1 MLARRILAIAMPHLL
16 PYSLL
21 CNASCSC
28 VCWLIFWV
36 CASWQ
41 PLVAADSS
49 TSSTVES
56 CFPGR
61 ASSPQIVTQEPR
73 LVAEDPF
80 GKKFQV
86 DLSNQDSI
94 PLLHVYGSPYELG
107 RAHGALLKF
116 EIQNMYF
123 EFFRYLENLAINA
136 LHLNI
141 LPDMLA
147 RCLARLMVNFALD
160 LTYLLTWKF
169 TPSRYVDEM
178 VGLADG
184 ANVNYR
190 DVVRIQMFPE
200 LSKASCSMLGS
211 WGSATF
217 DTSKAGSLYQLRALD
232 WDMTSPIIGFHTI
245 IFFHPADGNQFAIF
259 TWSGF
264 IGCVTGYSGMLG
276 VSEKVTLEK
285 PKHQPPGVVFIDKYV
300 QPSNDPCMEDL
311 VNNSYGV
318 LNGTSL
324 LKMVSV
330 LRSGDM
336 HIAIYDFSANL
347 VYFSWAVMNQ
357 TMKTIQLAYKRPFLK
372 IDMGSLLQSN
382 ART

>member
-1 MLARRILAIAMPHLL
+1 
-16 PYSLL
+16 
-21 CNASCSC
+21 
-28 VCWLIFWV
+28 
-36 CASWQ
+36 
-41 PLVAADSS
+41 
-49 TSSTVES
+49 
-56 CFPGR
+56 
-61 ASSPQIVTQEPR
+61 
-73 LVAEDPF
+73 
-80 GKKFQV
+80 
-86 DLSNQDSI
+86 
-94 PLLHVYGSPYELG
+94 
-107 RAHGALLKF
+107 
-116 EIQNMYF
+116 
-123 EFFRYLENLAINA
+123 
-136 LHLNI
+136 
-141 LPDMLA
+141 MLA

-276 VSEKVTLEK
+276 VSEKVWLESGQVYSRVGMPWHFVLRDVLQFTKNIQTTKLFLESVKRTCPLFVGIGSSLQNKFVLLSYSLDAVELYDDSNFTLVTLEK